1 MPPAVAAGHAVRAA
15 LMSSAPTPPPRP
27 GGPTPAAALSATAE
41 ALERCS
47 FRLSGTGAERLRRER
62 DRVVRLL
69 RGVETRA
76 DDPEAPLLVVVGGG
90 SGAGKST
97 TVNTLAGAQVTATGV
112 LRPTTRRPT
121 LVCHPDDHGAF
132 ATERV
137 LPGLVRVDVARA
149 EQAAGEQLLLAT
161 SAQLPAGAALLDIPD
176 IDSVEQAN
184 RWLADRA
191 LDAAD
196 VWLWLATART
206 YADEVGTAYL
216 RRASG
221 RQALVAVA
229 VTQVPTGQTDEILA
243 DVRRVL
249 RVEGVEVDRLVAIPH
264 VEVVDGRLPPDTVT
278 ELSDWLSGLAPVERR
293 RAVRWAALDGL
304 VRAVPEE
311 LTTVRRAVAEELA
324 HAERLTRRVDARFGV
339 VGGGLQAELEA
350 GLNLRAEVLESW
362 RQLVGAGEALLK
374 VQTAATQLGGL
385 VRERLGL
392 QASSRAEEVQVEV
405 GQELERIVDRLLESA
420 TVATRRDLEADAA
433 GRALLA
439 HHPRLRASAAD
450 RTEAVREVI
459 AAWQRAT
466 AQLIEEVGGARKV
479 RARRATIAINSL
491 ATSAILVLFALSG
504 GLTAGEVGIAA
515 GAAAASQWLLTRL
528 LGEQNVR
535 RLLAEMQADLLAR
548 VDRLAA
554 AERRPFDDAIG
565 AATPPAGVVAQLDRA
580 AGGRAP

>member
-1 MPPAVAAGHAVRAA
+1 M
-15 LMSSAPTPPPRP
+15 PPPRP
-27 GGPTPAAALSATAE
+27 GGPTPAAALTATAA
-41 ALERCS
+41 ALERLS
-47 FRLSGTGAERLRRER
+47 FRLSGTAADALRRER

-69 RGVETRA
+69 RGVHARA
-76 DDPEAPLLVVVGGG
+76 EDPEAPLLLVVGGG

-97 TVNTLAGAQVTATGV
+97 TVNTLAGDRVTATGV

-121 LVCHPDDHGAF
+121 LVCHPDDHAAF
-132 ATERV
+132 ATDRV
-137 LPGLVRVDVARA
+137 LPGLVRVEAARA
-149 EQAAGEQLLLAT
+149 EQVAGEQLLLAT
-161 SAQLPAGAALLDIPD
+161 SDRLPVGLALLDTPD

-196 VWLWLATART
+196 GWLWLATART
-206 YADEVGTAYL
+206 YADEVGMTYL
-216 RRASG
+216 RRAAQ
-221 RQALVAVA
+221 RQALLAVA
-229 VTQVPTGQTDEILA
+229 ITQLPVGQDDEILA
-243 DVRRVL
+243 DARRMLAAEAVT
-249 RVEGVEVDRLVAIPH
+249 VDRLLHIPH
-264 VEVVDGRLPPDTVT
+264 AEVVDGRLPEGTV
-278 ELSDWLSGLAPVERR
+278 EDLAAWLGQLAPVDRR
-293 RAVRWAALDGL
+293 RRVREDALDGL
-304 VRAVPEE
+304 VRAVPSE
-311 LTTVRRAVAEELA
+311 LAAVRRAVAEELA

-362 RQLVGAGEALLK
+362 RQLVGGGEALLK
-374 VQTAATQLGGL
+374 VQTAAAQLGGV
-385 VRERLGL
+385 VRERLGMP
-392 QASSRAEEVQVEV
+392 APGRAEQVQAEV
-405 GQELERIVDRLLESA
+405 GEELERIVDRLLEAA

-439 HHPRLRASAAD
+439 HHPRLRTSAAD
-450 RTEAVREVI
+450 RSDAVREVI
-459 AAWQRAT
+459 TAWQRAT
-466 AQLIEEVGGARKV
+466 AELIEEVGGARKV

-535 RLLAEMQADLLAR
+535 RLLADMQADLLAR
-548 VDRLAA
+548 VERLAA

-565 AATPPAGVVAQLDRA
+565 AATPPGEVVAQLERA
-580 AGGRAP
+580 AGGRAS